1 MLDRWYSEELH
12 KPEKD
17 GLAELIGLLQD
28 RDIGLGELAR
38 RMDQGRGFTEYR
50 KITQHWNLN
59 CT

>member
-12 KPEKD
+12 KSEKN

-38 RMDQGRGFTEYR
+38 RMDQGGVSQNHT
-50 KITQHWNLN
+50 LN